1 MAAQPTHRHPGSDP
15 VVSIWNTPERQQL
28 RKTVRSFAEREILPH
43 IEEWE
48 RAGELPRDLH
58 RRAGAAGLLGA
69 ELPEAVG
76 GGGGDAAD
84 SLIICEEL
92 HEAGTPGGV
101 FASLFTCGIA
111 VPHMV
116 ASGDERLIE
125 KFVRPTLRGELIGS
139 LAITEP
145 GGGSDVGHLRTTAT
159 RAGDDYI
166 VNGAKTYITSGVRAD
181 YVVTAARTGG
191 TDLPG
196 AAGVSLLVV
205 EKGTPGFD
213 VTRRLDKMGWRSSDT
228 AELSYT
234 DAHVPAA
241 NLIGGENTG
250 FAQIAQ
256 AFVSERI
263 GLAAQ
268 AYSSAQRCL
277 DLTVQWCRDRET
289 FGRPLI
295 SRQAVQNTL
304 AEMAR
309 RTEVARVYSRSVVE
323 RQMAGEA
330 DLIAAVCFAKNT
342 AVEAGEWVAHQAVQ
356 LFGGMGYM
364 TECEVERQYRDMRI
378 LGIGGGTT
386 EILTSL
392 AAKALGYQ
400 A

>member
-1 MAAQPTHRHPGSDP
+1 MN
-15 VVSIWNTPERQQL
+15 IWTTPEREQL
-28 RKTVRSFAEREILPH
+28 RKTMRSFAEREILPN
-43 IEEWE
+43 IDEWE
-48 RAGELPRDLH
+48 RTADLPRELH

-69 ELPEAVG
+69 NFPESVG
-76 GGGGDAAD
+76 GGGGDGAD
-84 SLIICEEL
+84 AVVICEEL
-92 HEAGTPGGV
+92 HQSGAPGGV

-111 VPHMV
+111 VPHMI

-125 KFVRPTLRGELIGS
+125 TYVRATLAGEKIGA

-145 GGGSDVGHLRTTAT
+145 GGGSDVGHLRTTAILD
-159 RAGDDYI
+159 GDHYI

-181 YVVTAARTGG
+181 FVVTAVRTGG
-191 TDLPG
+191 PG

-205 EKGTPGFD
+205 DKGTPGFE
-213 VTRRLDKMGWRSSDT
+213 VTRKLDKMGWRCSDT

-234 DAHVPAA
+234 DVRVPAT
-241 NLIGGENTG
+241 NLVGTANTG

-263 GLAAQ
+263 ALATQ

-277 DLTVQWCRDRET
+277 DITAQWCRDRET

-295 SRQAVQNTL
+295 SRQSVQNTL

-309 RTEVARVYSRSVVE
+309 RVDVARVYSRNVVE
-323 RQMAGEA
+323 RQLAGEA
-330 DLIAAVCFAKNT
+330 NLIAQVCFAKNT
-342 AVEAGEWVAHQAVQ
+342 AVEAGEWVANQGVQ

-364 TECEVERQYRDMRI
+364 AESEIERQYRDMRI

-386 EILTSL
+386 EIMTAL
-392 AAKALGYQ
+392 AAKLLGYQ
-400 A
+400 S